1 MRTIRTLTVAAAVI
15 ATLPTLAAAQR
26 GRDFKDAWF
35 WGIKTGG
42 LSIANE
48 NGGGVQ
54 APIIGGDWL
63 ITRTHGG
70 VYMAASE
77 AFFSQHALTIIDP
90 NFPVDSGFRRISL
103 KNLRRFDALAM
114 GYPGEYKKWHPYVGA
129 GFTLAEI
136 ASVRAEGAFSNI
148 DQVTFTRALIDDGK
162 VAFSPVFM
170 GGAQY
175 RLTYFSIFGQLSL
188 SPAQKHFLL
197 SNGKAWNFGYEIG
210 FRYNLSSSVDR
221 EN

>member
-54 APIIGGDWL
+54 APIVGGDWL

-90 NFPVDSGFRRISL
+90 
-103 KNLRRFDALAM
+103 
-114 GYPGEYKKWHPYVGA
+114 A
-129 GFTLAEI
+129 GLPARLPWLSEFI
-136 ASVRAEGAFSNI
+136 VREH
-148 DQVTFTRALIDDGK
+148 R
-162 VAFSPVFM
+162 
-170 GGAQY
+170 
-175 RLTYFSIFGQLSL
+175 
-188 SPAQKHFLL
+188 LL
-197 SNGKAWNFGYEIG
+197 SAPWE
-210 FRYNLSSSVDR
+210 RR
-221 EN
+221 